1 MKTIGRSISP
11 RKRNLHLNLK
21 GKSIIQESIKKGKK
35 YSVVKQ

>member
-11 RKRNLHLNLK
+11 RKRSLRLNLK
-21 GKSIIQESIKKGKK
+21 EKSIIQESIKKGKK

>member
-1 MKTIGRSISP
+1 MKTIGSSISL

-21 GKSIIQESIKKGKK
+21 GKSIIQEFIKKGKK